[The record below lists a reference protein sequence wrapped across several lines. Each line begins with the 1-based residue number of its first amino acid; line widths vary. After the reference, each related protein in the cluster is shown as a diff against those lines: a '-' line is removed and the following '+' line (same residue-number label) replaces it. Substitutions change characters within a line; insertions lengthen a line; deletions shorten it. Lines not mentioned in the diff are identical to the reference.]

1 MQPRTYTKG
10 AIPKHV
16 AHLSA
21 VMIWGFLAMTLG
33 QLIEIVYVGQL
44 GTEAVAALTFMFPIS
59 MTLNAFTRGIGIG
72 ASSLVAQS
80 MGAAEEDRLR
90 RIISHCYLLILFLTF
105 AISTIGLLFASSILK
120 GLGAAPEVLPLAT
133 EYAEIWFF
141 GFPAMGLAMVSNGI
155 IRAYGDATYPGYI
168 MTVAPVIQVTLG
180 PLLIFGVG
188 PIPAMALEGAA
199 WAFVIGAMTQLALAA
214 YWYFIK
220 ARLIPTSLKHLSSS
234 VRQILHVGVPAAA
247 TNLLQP
253 ITLAISTFLVAGF
266 GTGVV
271 AGFGVAGRIES
282 VVGMVA
288 IGISTSVVPVVGQN
302 WGAALYDRAMLAI
315 KTCYWACLVWGV
327 TAAVLMWFGAP
338 FFVALITND
347 ELAATVAVEYLL
359 IVPLSIGFMGM
370 LTVANHGF
378 YAIRRPG
385 PALALSVARLVLI
398 YLPLAL
404 IASYYFA
411 YLGIFAAIA
420 LANVIAGL
428 AAATWFRKTADAL
441 AKH

>member
-1 MQPRTYTKG
+1 
-10 AIPKHV
+10 
-16 AHLSA
+16 
-21 VMIWGFLAMTLG
+21 
-33 QLIEIVYVGQL
+33 
-44 GTEAVAALTFMFPIS
+44 
-59 MTLNAFTRGIGIG
+59 
-72 ASSLVAQS
+72 

-105 AISTIGLLFASSILK
+105 AISAMGLLFASSILK

-199 WAFVIGAMTQLALAA
+199 WSFVIGAMTQLALAA

-220 ARLIPTSLKHLSSS
+220 ARLIPTSEAPFKQCSPNPSRWSPCRCNQFTATHHTRDKHVLGRRLRNRSS
-234 VRQILHVGVPAAA
+234 R
-247 TNLLQP
+247 
-253 ITLAISTFLVAGF
+253 
-266 GTGVV
+266 
-271 AGFGVAGRIES
+271 RIWCRRTHR
-282 VVGMVA
+282 
-288 IGISTSVVPVVGQN
+288 IGSRHGGHRHFDDVVPVVGQN
-302 WGAALYDRAMLAI
+302 WGPRSMIEPCWPSRPA
-315 KTCYWACLVWGV
+315 TGPACLGSNRSRIDVVWR
-327 TAAVLMWFGAP
+327 AL
-338 FFVALITND
+338 FVALITND
-347 ELAATVAVEYLL
+347 ELAATVAVEYLS

-378 YAIRRPG
+378 NAIRRPG

-428 AAATWFRKTADAL
+428 AAATWFRKQPTHWRNTDIYRLNTIRART
-441 AKH
+441 

>member
-1 MQPRTYTKG
+1 
-10 AIPKHV
+10 
-16 AHLSA
+16 
-21 VMIWGFLAMTLG
+21 
-33 QLIEIVYVGQL
+33 
-44 GTEAVAALTFMFPIS
+44 
-59 MTLNAFTRGIGIG
+59 
-72 ASSLVAQS
+72 
-80 MGAAEEDRLR
+80 
-90 RIISHCYLLILFLTF
+90 
-105 AISTIGLLFASSILK
+105 
-120 GLGAAPEVLPLAT
+120 
-133 EYAEIWFF
+133 
-141 GFPAMGLAMVSNGI
+141 
-155 IRAYGDATYPGYI
+155 
-168 MTVAPVIQVTLG
+168 
-180 PLLIFGVG
+180 
-188 PIPAMALEGAA
+188 GAA

-220 ARLIPTSLKHLSSS
+220 ARMIPTSLKHLSSS

-253 ITLAISTFLVAGF
+253 ITLAISTFLVASY
-266 GTGVV
+266 GTEVV

-315 KTCYWACLVWGV
+315 KTCYWACLIWGV

-378 YAIRRPG
+378 NAIRRPG

-428 AAATWFRKTADAL
+428 AAAIWFRKTAYAL